1 MIENELS
8 FLVKKLPSDLE
19 NYPKKEIRQGYYS
32 DMPSPLRIR
41 DESSYFTLTKKIPID
56 ENDRSRYQET
66 EMPIKEEEFKRLWP
80 HCTKSLTK
88 TRYYYPLG
96 KLTAEIDVYHG
107 RLEGLVTVEVEFP
120 DEASREEFTSPEWF
134 GLDISQEDWSANS
147 ILSEMDY
154 NQVMEKVKE
163 MDSDKK

>member
-8 FLVKKLPSDLE
+8 FLVKKLPPDLE

-41 DESSYFTLTKKIPID
+41 DESGYFTLTKKIPID
-56 ENDRSRYQET
+56 ENDCSRYQET
-66 EMPIKEEEFKRLWP
+66 ELPIRKEEFERLWP
-80 HCTKSLTK
+80 RCTKSLVK

-96 KLTAEIDVYHG
+96 GLTAEIDVYHG

-120 DEASREEFTSPEWF
+120 DEESRNRFTVLEWF

-147 ILSEMDY
+147 ILVEMDD
-154 NQVMEKVKE
+154 NQVM
-163 MDSDKK
+163 KKIEEIIPSKK